1 MTGPSTPGGPGAGT
15 GLARLPVGIPGFDA
29 LSMGG
34 LSERRTTVVVGTS
47 GSGKTVFAVQYLIE
61 GIRQFDQPGVL
72 VTCELDPEDLAAN
85 VEGFGWYLQ
94 DLERDGRLAVVDAAL
109 RPDEE
114 LVAIGDFDFDGLL
127 ARIENAVRKLNARRL
142 AIDALGA
149 LLPLISD
156 PTAVRREIRRMM
168 GAFRGMGVTTLL
180 NVERRE
186 DYGPVARFEVEDFAS
201 DNVIV
206 LRNPLR
212 GEKRRRTLEILKLS
226 GAPHYKGEYPFAIE
240 PRTGVNVIPIAAV
253 ELEKPSPG
261 ERLSVGNPALDEM
274 FGGGLYRDALLLVS
288 GGTGTGKTL
297 LATHFVHTAIA
308 GGEPALYVS
317 FEESAGQIVRTA
329 RSWGIDLASHMDD
342 GRLAIFAR
350 YPERMGL
357 EDLLVELRV
366 EIDRLSPT
374 RLVIDSLTAVE
385 ATTSASAFRE
395 FVVGLVSTLKDREIT
410 GLFTH
415 TAPIVVPLES
425 VTETHLSTIADAV
438 VLLRYVEIEGN
449 VRRAALVLKMR
460 GSWHDTQIH
469 EYHIDDHGMR
479 IGEPLRGLSGILG
492 GSQLYS
498 TYTGTSAQPPVPPVR
513 GTAESDG

>member
-1 MTGPSTPGGPGAGT
+1 MTGPTSAGT
-15 GLARLPVGIPGFDA
+15 GTGTGLQRLLVGIPGFDT

-34 LSERRTTVVVGTS
+34 LSERRTSVVVGTS
-47 GSGKTVFAVQYLIE
+47 GSGKTVFAVQFLVE
-61 GIRQFDQPGVL
+61 GIRQFDQPGVF
-72 VTCELDPEDLAAN
+72 VTCELSPEDLAAN
-85 VEGFGWYLQ
+85 VEGFGWHLK
-94 DLERDGRLAVVDAAL
+94 DLERDGRLAVVDASL
-109 RPDEE
+109 DPDEE

-127 ARIENAVRKLNARRL
+127 ARVEHAVRTVNAQRL

-149 LLPLISD
+149 LLPLMSD
-156 PTAVRREIRRMM
+156 PTAVRRELRRLMA
-168 GAFRGMGVTTLL
+168 AFRSMGVTTLL

-206 LRNPLR
+206 LRNPLS
-212 GEKRRRTLEILKLS
+212 GDKRRRTLEILKLS
-226 GAPHYKGEYPFAIE
+226 GAAHYKGEYPFAIE
-240 PRTGVNVIPIAAV
+240 PRTGVNVIPLAAV
-253 ELEKPSPG
+253 ELEKPSSA
-261 ERLSVGNPALDEM
+261 ERRSVGNRDLDKM

-297 LATHFVHTAIA
+297 MATHFANAAIA
-308 GGEPALYVS
+308 RGEPALYLS

-329 RSWGIDLASHMDD
+329 RSWGLDFEAHRND

-366 EIDRLSPT
+366 EIDRLQPT
-374 RLVIDSLTAVE
+374 RLVIDSLTALE
-385 ATTSASAFRE
+385 DTSTASAFRE
-395 FVVGLVSTLKDREIT
+395 FVIGLVSTLKEGEIT

-425 VTETHLSTIADAV
+425 VTGTHLSTIADAV

-469 EYHIDDHGMR
+469 EYHIDDSGMR

-492 GSQLYS
+492 GTQLYS
-498 TYTGTSAQPPVPPVR
+498 SYTGTSAQPPVPPVR
-513 GTAESDG
+513 GRAETDD